1 MTLSLIDFF
10 TDPVLRGPTWG
21 TLFMC
26 IASSLMGAILLLKR
40 RCLLG
45 ESLSHAAYPGI
56 VAGVGFVGLFFPEHG
71 EGAFFGVLG
80 GAFATSVLGYKAI
93 DWMEKKGKV
102 YSDAALCFI
111 LALFF
116 GIGTVVASA
125 MQSVL
130 PAWRTKVQAL
140 MFGQAATMSD
150 YHIVLYATLAGAVVL
165 FLFFAFHQLQVIL
178 FDSDYAKTSGLPVR
192 WIERTIFWLFLF
204 SLILGIR
211 SVGIVLMS
219 GMAIAPAIA
228 ARQWTDRLQTL
239 FVLSA
244 IFGAASGL
252 LGNAASVLGSIFL
265 SQSGEH
271 LTLPTGPSV
280 ILVGALIAAISLLFA
295 PKRGLVF
302 RIRRIAAFRFR
313 CLKENILKTMWKKE
327 TCTFGDLK
335 KIHRIPSGTLFA
347 ILWRLKV
354 GGWMEQIGQNYR
366 LTADGRRK
374 AASIVRLH
382 RLWELYLA
390 SELGV
395 SCNEKIHLGAEE
407 MEHILTPDIEER
419 LTQILANPKIDP
431 HSQPIPERSFL

>member
-1 MTLSLIDFF
+1 MSLLDFF

-26 IASSLMGAILLLKR
+26 IASSLMGGVLFLKR

-56 VAGVGFVGLFFPEHG
+56 VAGVSLFALLFPEHD
-71 EGAFFGVLG
+71 ESAFFGMLA
-80 GAFATSVLGYKAI
+80 GAFATSFLGFKAI
-93 DWMEKKGKV
+93 EWMEKKEKV
-102 YSDAALCFI
+102 RSDAALCFV

-116 GIGTVVASA
+116 GIGTVAASA
-125 MQSVL
+125 MQSSL
-130 PAWRTKVQAL
+130 PSWRTKIHAL

-150 YHIVLYATLAGAVVL
+150 FHIALYAMLTSAVAL
-165 FLFFAFHQLQVIL
+165 FLFFGFRHLQAVL
-178 FDSDYAKTSGLPVR
+178 FDSDYAKTAGLPVR
-192 WIERTIFWLFLF
+192 WIDWAIFWLFLF
-204 SLILGIR
+204 ALILGIR

-228 ARQWTDRLQTL
+228 ARQFTDRLQS
-239 FVLSA
+239 FFCLSA
-244 IFGAASGL
+244 LFGALSGL
-252 LGNAASVLGSIFL
+252 AGNIISVMGTIAL
-265 SQSGEH
+265 SKSGER
-271 LTLPTGPSV
+271 LTLPTGPSI
-280 ILVGALIAAISLLFA
+280 ILIGAAIALLSLLFA
-295 PKRGLVF
+295 PKRGWAF
-302 RIRRIAAFRFR
+302 RICRIAAFRFR
-313 CLKENILKTMWKKE
+313 CLQENVLKAMWKKE
-327 TCTFGDLK
+327 SYLFNEFQE
-335 KIHRIPSGTLFA
+335 IHRVVPLMLHA
-347 ILWRLKV
+347 ILWRLKQ
-354 GGWMEQIGQNYR
+354 GGWIVKAKEQYI

-395 SCNEKIHLGAEE
+395 SHEKIHLNAEE

-419 LTQILANPKIDP
+419 LTRLLANPKVDP